1 MSRRIDWEGQVGRQL
16 RLRDLHAFFTVVHCR
31 SMAKAALQLG
41 VSQPA
46 VSKIIADLEHALGV
60 RLLDRSPQGVEPTV
74 FGYALLK
81 RGMAAFDE
89 LKQGI
94 RDIEFLADPTAGE
107 VKIGCPGN
115 ISSTL
120 MPRIV
125 EQFVQKIPRVL
136 LHVDAVQDP
145 QNLPGLH
152 DRKYD
157 LYLTNL
163 PLPEHRVPEG
173 LNVEF
178 LFSDPL
184 VVAAGMK
191 HRWANRRK
199 IDFAELAE
207 ESWLLPRTDSW
218 NYICIA
224 DAFRTRGLPG
234 PKIGLWSN
242 DALLRTHLLAKG
254 QFVTAIGKLNAA
266 WYGLKALPIDLPV
279 QPWPVVIATLKGRT
293 LSPVVELFIEF
304 VRDFTKP
311 MRQAHKTTSRGT
323 FQGSGPPPQSLSDP
337 SGRFRD

>member
-1 MSRRIDWEGQVGRQL
+1 MARRINWEAQIGRQL
-16 RLRDLHAFFTVVHCR
+16 RLRDLHAFFTVVQCG
-31 SMAKAALQLG
+31 SMAKAALRLG

-46 VSKIIADLEHALGV
+46 VSKVIADLEHALSV
-60 RLLDRSPQGVEPTV
+60 RLLDRGPQGVEPTV
-74 FGYALLK
+74 FGHALLK

-89 LKQGI
+89 LRQGI
-94 RDIEFLADPTAGE
+94 RDIEFLADPTTGE

-115 ISSTL
+115 LSSTL
-120 MPRIV
+120 VLRIA
-125 EQFVQKIPRVL
+125 ERFMQKYPRVL
-136 LHVDAVQDP
+136 LHVDMVQNP
-145 QNLPGLH
+145 QNLPGLQ

-173 LNVEF
+173 LNVES

-184 VVAAGMK
+184 VVAVGMS

-207 ESWLLPRTDSW
+207 ESWLLPRADSW

-224 DAFRTRGLPG
+224 GAFQTRGLPG

-242 DALLRTHLLAKG
+242 DASLRTRLLAKG
-254 QFVTAIGKLNAA
+254 RFVTAMGKLNAE
-266 WYGLKALPIDLPV
+266 WYGIKVLPIDLPV
-279 QPWPVVIATLKGRT
+279 QPWPVVIATLNGRT

-311 MRQAHKTTSRGT
+311 MRRGHGIT
-323 FQGSGPPPQSLSDP
+323 ARKPLQDSTPP
-337 SGRFRD
+337 

>member
-1 MSRRIDWEGQVGRQL
+1 MIKRIDWESQVGRQL
-16 RLRDLHAFFTVVHCR
+16 RLRDLHAFFAVVRCR
-31 SMAKAALQLG
+31 SMAKAAAQLG

-60 RLLDRSPQGVEPTV
+60 RLFDRSPQGVEPTV
-74 FGYALLK
+74 FGAALLK
-81 RGMAAFDE
+81 RATAAFDE

-120 MPRIV
+120 MLRIV
-125 EQFVQKIPRVL
+125 RQFMQKYPRVL
-136 LHVDAVQDP
+136 LHVDAIQNPQD
-145 QNLPGLH
+145 LPGLH
-152 DRKYD
+152 ERKYD

-163 PLPEHRVPEG
+163 PLPEHRLPEG
-173 LNVEF
+173 LDVEL
-178 LFSDPL
+178 LFNDPL
-184 VVAAGMK
+184 VVAAGMR
-191 HRWANRRK
+191 HRWASRRK

-207 ESWLLPRTDSW
+207 ETWLLPRADSW

-242 DALLRTHLLAKG
+242 DAPLRSQLLSEG
-254 QFVTAIGKLNAA
+254 SFVTAMGKLNAQ
-266 WYGLKALPIDLPV
+266 WCGLKVLPIDLPV
-279 QPWPVVIATLKGRT
+279 QPWPVVIATLRGRT
-293 LSPVVELFIEF
+293 LSPVVELLIEF

-311 MRQAHKTTSRGT
+311 LRAPNGAPRRR
-323 FQGSGPPPQSLSDP
+323 PL
-337 SGRFRD
+337 

>member
-1 MSRRIDWEGQVGRQL
+1 MPRRIDWEGQIGRQL
-16 RLRDLHAFFTVVHCR
+16 RLRDLHAFFAVVQFR
-31 SMAKAALQLG
+31 SMAKAAVQLG

-46 VSKIIADLEHALGV
+46 VSKVIADLEHALGV

-74 FGYALLK
+74 FGHALLR
-81 RGMAAFDE
+81 RGTAAFDE

-107 VKIGCPGN
+107 VNIGCPGN

-120 MPRIV
+120 MVRIV
-125 EQFVQKIPRVL
+125 EQFAHKYPRVL
-136 LHVDAVQDP
+136 LHVDSVQNP
-145 QNLPGLH
+145 QDLPGLQE
-152 DRKYD
+152 RKYD

-184 VVAAGMK
+184 VVAVGPR

-207 ESWLLPRTDSW
+207 ESWLLPRPDSW

-224 DAFRTRGLPG
+224 DAFRTRRLPG

-242 DALLRTHLLAKG
+242 DAPLRIQLLAKG
-254 QFVTAIGKLNAA
+254 RSVTAMGKLNAE
-266 WYGLKALPIDLPV
+266 WYGMKVLPVDLPV
-279 QPWPVVIATLKGRT
+279 QPWPVVIATLRGRSP
-293 LSPVVELFIEF
+293 SPVVELFMAF
-304 VRDFTKP
+304 VRDFTKS
-311 MRQAHKTTSRGT
+311 MRQAHGIRTA
-323 FQGSGPPPQSLSDP
+323 PLNDV
-337 SGRFRD
+337 

>member
-1 MSRRIDWEGQVGRQL
+1 MPRRIDWERQIGRQL
-16 RLRDLHAFFTVVHCR
+16 RLRDLHAFFTVVGCR

-46 VSKIIADLEHALGV
+46 VSKVIADLEHALGV

-74 FGYALLK
+74 FGDALLK

-94 RDIEFLADPTAGE
+94 RDIEFLADPTTGE
-107 VKIGCPGN
+107 IRIGCPGN

-120 MPRIV
+120 MLRIV
-125 EQFVQKIPRVL
+125 EEFMQKYPRVL
-136 LHVDAVQDP
+136 LHVDAIQNP

-163 PLPEHRVPEG
+163 PLPERRVPEG
-173 LNVEF
+173 LEVEF
-178 LFSDPL
+178 LFNDPL
-184 VVAAGMK
+184 VVAAGTG
-191 HRWANRRK
+191 HRWASRRK

-224 DAFRTRGLPG
+224 EAFRARGLPG
-234 PKIGLWSN
+234 PKIVLWSN
-242 DALLRTHLLAKG
+242 DAPLRTQLLARG
-254 QFVTAIGKLNAA
+254 RFVTAMGKLNAQ
-266 WYGLKALPIDLPV
+266 WYGLKVLPIDLPV
-279 QPWPVVIATLKGRT
+279 QPWPVVIATLTGRT
-293 LSPVVELFIEF
+293 LSPVVQLFIEF
-304 VRDFTKP
+304 VRNLTKP
-311 MRQAHKTTSRGT
+311 MRQAQGATPRRPSRA
-323 FQGSGPPPQSLSDP
+323 
-337 SGRFRD
+337 

>member
-1 MSRRIDWEGQVGRQL
+1 MPRRIDWEGQLGR
-16 RLRDLHAFFTVVHCR
+16 HAFFTVVQCR

-46 VSKIIADLEHALGV
+46 VSKVIADLEHALGV
-60 RLLDRSPQGVEPTV
+60 RLLDRSPQGVALTV
-74 FGYALLK
+74 FGHALLK
-81 RGMAAFDE
+81 RGTAAFDE

-94 RDIEFLADPTAGE
+94 RDIEFLADPAAGE
-107 VKIGCPGN
+107 VKVGCPGN

-120 MPRIV
+120 MLRIV
-125 EQFVQKIPRVL
+125 ERFMQKYPRVL
-136 LHVDAVQDP
+136 LHVDAVPNP

-173 LNVEF
+173 LAVEF
-178 LFSDPL
+178 LFNDPL
-184 VVAAGMK
+184 VVAAGTS

-207 ESWLLPRTDSW
+207 ESWLLPRIDSW

-224 DAFRTRGLPG
+224 DAFRACGLPG

-242 DALLRTHLLAKG
+242 DAPLRTRLLAKG
-254 QFVTAIGKLNAA
+254 RFVTAMGKLNAQ
-266 WYGLKALPIDLPV
+266 WYGLKVLPIDLPV
-279 QPWPVVIATLKGRT
+279 QPWPVVIATLRGRT
-293 LSPVVELFIEF
+293 LSPVVKLLIEF
-304 VRDFTKP
+304 VRDIT
-311 MRQAHKTTSRGT
+311 
-323 FQGSGPPPQSLSDP
+323 
-337 SGRFRD
+337 

>member
-1 MSRRIDWEGQVGRQL
+1 VVQCRI
-16 RLRDLHAFFTVVHCR
+16 
-31 SMAKAALQLG
+31 MAKAALQLG

-60 RLLDRSPQGVEPTV
+60 RVFDRSPQGVEPTV
-74 FGYALLK
+74 FGHALLK
-81 RGMAAFDE
+81 RGTAAFDE

-94 RDIEFLADPTAGE
+94 RDIEFLADPTTGE

-120 MPRIV
+120 MLRIV
-125 EQFVQKIPRVL
+125 EQFMQKYPRVL
-136 LHVDAVQDP
+136 LHVDMVQNP

-173 LNVEF
+173 LDVEF
-178 LFSDPL
+178 LFNDPL
-184 VVAAGMK
+184 VVATGMS
-191 HRWANRRK
+191 HPGASRRR
-199 IDFAELAE
+199 IDFAELVDE
-207 ESWLLPRTDSW
+207 VWLLPRPDSW

-224 DAFRTRGLPG
+224 DAFRTRGLAG

-242 DALLRTHLLAKG
+242 DASLRSRLLAKG
-254 QFVTAIGKLNAA
+254 RFLTAMGKLNAG
-266 WYGLKALPIDLPV
+266 WYGMKVLPIDLPV

-304 VRDFTKP
+304 VRHFTKP
-311 MRQAHKTTSRGT
+311 MRRAHEITPRTTL
-323 FQGSGPPPQSLSDP
+323 QG
-337 SGRFRD
+337 

>member
-1 MSRRIDWEGQVGRQL
+1 MPKRINWDGEIGRRL
-16 RLRDLHAFFTVVHCR
+16 RLRDLHAFFTVVQCR
-31 SMAKAALQLG
+31 SMAKAASQLG

-46 VSKIIADLEHALGV
+46 VSKVVADLEHALGV
-60 RLLDRSPQGVEPTV
+60 RLFDRSPQGVEPTV
-74 FGYALLK
+74 FGHALLK
-81 RGMAAFDE
+81 RGVAAFDE

-107 VKIGCPGN
+107 VKIGCPGS
-115 ISSTL
+115 IASTL
-120 MPRIV
+120 MLRIV
-125 EQFVQKIPRVL
+125 EQFMQKYPRVL
-136 LHVDAVQDP
+136 LHIDMAQNP

-173 LNVEF
+173 IDVEC

-184 VVAAGMK
+184 VVAAGMN

-199 IDFAELAE
+199 IDFAELVE
-207 ESWLLPRTDSW
+207 ESWVLPRTDSW

-224 DAFRTRGLPG
+224 DAFRIRGLSG

-242 DALLRTHLLAKG
+242 DASVRTHLVATG
-254 QFVTAIGKLNAA
+254 QFVTAMGKLNAE
-266 WYGLKALPIDLPV
+266 WCGMKVLPIDLAV

-304 VRDFTKP
+304 VRQFTKP
-311 MRQAHKTTSRGT
+311 LRQTHRISPHRTLQK
-323 FQGSGPPPQSLSDP
+323 SGPL
-337 SGRFRD
+337 R

>member
-1 MSRRIDWEGQVGRQL
+1 MSRRINWEGQIGRHL
-16 RLRDLHAFFTVVHCR
+16 RLRDLQAFFTVVQCR

-46 VSKIIADLEHALGV
+46 VSKVIADLEHALGV

-74 FGYALLK
+74 FGHALLR

-107 VKIGCPGN
+107 IKIGCPGN

-120 MPRIV
+120 MLRIV
-125 EQFVQKIPRVL
+125 ERFMQKYPRIL
-136 LHVDAVQDP
+136 LHVDAVQNP
-145 QNLPGLH
+145 QSLPGLH

-157 LYLTNL
+157 LYVTNL
-163 PLPEHRVPEG
+163 PLPEHRTPEG
-173 LNVEF
+173 LDIEF

-184 VVAAGMK
+184 VVAAGMR
-191 HRWANRRK
+191 HRLANRRK
-199 IDFAELAE
+199 IDFAELTE

-224 DAFRTRGLPG
+224 EAFRARGLPG

-242 DALLRTHLLAKG
+242 DATLRTRLMAKG
-254 QFVTAIGKLNAA
+254 QHVTAIGKLNAG
-266 WYGLKALPIDLPV
+266 WYGMKILPIDLPV
-279 QPWPVVIATLKGRT
+279 KPWPIIIATLRGRT
-293 LSPVVELFIEF
+293 LSPVVGLFIEF
-304 VRDFTKP
+304 VRDFT
-311 MRQAHKTTSRGT
+311 
-323 FQGSGPPPQSLSDP
+323 QSMKKAQSPLRSPHDFAP
-337 SGRFRD
+337 SA